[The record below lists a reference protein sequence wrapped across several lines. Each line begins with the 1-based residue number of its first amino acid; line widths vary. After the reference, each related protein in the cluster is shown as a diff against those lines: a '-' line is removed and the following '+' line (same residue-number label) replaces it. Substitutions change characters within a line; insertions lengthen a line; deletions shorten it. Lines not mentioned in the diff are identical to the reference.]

1 MPHPSVTYLLSVTAA
16 VGQLRIKHQ
25 NLSFHREFKSEGP
38 FVYVVS
44 YFFAGR
50 LPLSRSEGGQR
61 VSRERR
67 GQGGLRG
74 AEGGGGGAAV

>member
-1 MPHPSVTYLLSVTAA
+1 M
-16 VGQLRIKHQ
+16 
-25 NLSFHREFKSEGP
+25 
-38 FVYVVS
+38 VS

-50 LPLSRSEGGQR
+50 LPLGRSEGGQR
-61 VSRERR
+61 VSGERR